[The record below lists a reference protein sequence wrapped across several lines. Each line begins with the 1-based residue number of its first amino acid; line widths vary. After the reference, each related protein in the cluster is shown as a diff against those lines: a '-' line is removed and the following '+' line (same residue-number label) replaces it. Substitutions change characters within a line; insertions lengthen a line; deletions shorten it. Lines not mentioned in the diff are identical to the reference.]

1 MHWEGNI
8 VWVCNSRRLF
18 NEFLPERSNMS
29 TLFLFGL
36 SFLTNVW
43 SMISGLLA
51 DVFTHVRCKPAVFTF
66 NALLSFHL
74 ARLYRACLSSTL
86 LRNFSGEN
94 EPRWVHPIFIRAF
107 SQLQRLYFQ
116 IIRIKISIRFL
127 VFLSKGVM
135 ISFRPKCA
143 IYCSY
148 FSLFS
153 FGGGIWLIFSRT
165 ES

>member
-8 VWVCNSRRLF
+8 VWVCNSRGLF

-36 SFLTNVW
+36 PFLTSVW

-51 DVFTHVRCKPAVFTF
+51 DVFIHVRCKPTVLTF

-74 ARLYRACLSSTL
+74 ARLYRICLSSTL
-86 LRNFSGEN
+86 LWNFSGEN
-94 EPRWVHPIFIRAF
+94 EPRRVHPIFIRAF
-107 SQLQRLYFQ
+107 SQLQHLYFQ
-116 IIRIKISIRFL
+116 IIRIKISICFL

-135 ISFRPKCA
+135 ISFGPKCT

-153 FGGGIWLIFSRT
+153 LGGAYG
-165 ES
+165 